1 MKQVKKYNRKNK
13 TKRISL
19 FKFSRAEF
27 EAFERDIGRNIIQI
41 KYEYK

>member
-1 MKQVKKYNRKNK
+1 MKKENKYNRKNK

-27 EAFERDIGRNIIQI
+27 EAFEREYWK
-41 KYEYK
+41 KYNTN